1 MAKSRCAK
9 DSYYDGLLEKCKPCY
24 LRCSSSPPISCT
36 EYCTKPSDSPVLENN
51 NVWVIVVVFL
61 LLNAF
66 TTMILIVQ
74 VLRKKKCRQVSLK
87 TGFNQDQV
95 EDFRSR
101 EVSDAEKQI
110 EIINDGCV
118 TNGNPVLKEKKNDS
132 HYNSSL
138 PLPSTEEGTTI
149 LVTTK
154 TTQAH
159 SIEEKALQLGPSA
172 WKLDSHFKRDVD
184 CK

>member
-1 MAKSRCAK
+1 MVMQ
-9 DSYYDGLLEKCKPCY
+9 CY
-24 LRCSSSPPISCT
+24 FMS
-36 EYCTKPSDSPVLENN
+36 
-51 NVWVIVVVFL
+51 
-61 LLNAF
+61 
-66 TTMILIVQ
+66 
-74 VLRKKKCRQVSLK
+74 
-87 TGFNQDQV
+87 GFNQDQV
-95 EDFRSR
+95 EDFRNR

-110 EIINDGCV
+110 EIINDGCM
-118 TNGNPVLKEKKNDS
+118 TNGNLVLKEKMNDS

-159 SIEEKALQLGPSA
+159 SIEEKALQLVPSA